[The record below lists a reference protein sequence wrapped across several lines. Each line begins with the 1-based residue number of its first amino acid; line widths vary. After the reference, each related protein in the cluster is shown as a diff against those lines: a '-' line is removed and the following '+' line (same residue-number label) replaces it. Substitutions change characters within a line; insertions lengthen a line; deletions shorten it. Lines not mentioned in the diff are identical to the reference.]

1 MSTADPNGPAPD
13 PVPGAAGPGGAGA
26 SGAGRS
32 GAGISGAGPG
42 GAGISGAGPGG
53 AGISGAG
60 PGGAGISGAGR
71 GGAEGSARPVDGSAD
86 PLGSG
91 DGPGG
96 DGAGTG
102 GDVAGGAAEERAARK
117 REHAVRGTL
126 AAALILEGITV
137 LFVPQTIAAIGDDG
151 LGGRRLTVLL
161 VLAAALFVAA
171 GIQKRPAGLV
181 LGTVLQVAV
190 ILTGVMVGAMYFLGL
205 LFAAV
210 WGFLL
215 WVRQEVGR
223 AAARA
228 AAARAGSTPA

>member
-1 MSTADPNGPAPD
+1 MNSDDPAHD
-13 PVPGAAGPGGAGA
+13 AAGPGGAT
-26 SGAGRS
+26 
-32 GAGISGAGPG
+32 AGPG
-42 GAGISGAGPGG
+42 GPSAAAAGPT
-53 AGISGAG
+53 A
-60 PGGAGISGAGR
+60 
-71 GGAEGSARPVDGSAD
+71 SAAD
-86 PLGSG
+86 PS
-91 DGPGG
+91 
-96 DGAGTG
+96 GAGTG
-102 GDVAGGAAEERAARK
+102 GSDGGTGSGAAAGGAAAGGAAPGGAAPDGAAAGGAAAGGAAGGADGPEADERAARK

-151 LGGRRLTVLL
+151 LGGRRLAVLL

-171 GIQKRPAGLV
+171 GIQRRPAGPL

-190 ILTGVMVGAMYFLGL
+190 ILTGLMVGVMWFLGL

-228 AAARAGSTPA
+228 GTGSPRA

>member
-13 PVPGAAGPGGAGA
+13 RVPGAAGPGGSEAGGDGVGDGVGDA
-26 SGAGRS
+26 AG
-32 GAGISGAGPG
+32 GVA
-42 GAGISGAGPGG
+42 
-53 AGISGAG
+53 
-60 PGGAGISGAGR
+60 
-71 GGAEGSARPVDGSAD
+71 GAEGSASGDEA
-86 PLGSG
+86 GSG
-91 DGPGG
+91 GRAGG
-96 DGAGTG
+96 DA
-102 GDVAGGAAEERAARK
+102 AGGAADERAARK

-171 GIQKRPAGLV
+171 GIQKRPAGLA

-190 ILTGVMVGAMYFLGL
+190 ILTGLMVGAMYFLGF

-223 AAARA
+223 AAVRA